1 MRGRNTILF
10 SLLTVAVGLLFV
22 ADIAVG
28 SVAIPLRDVAAALTG
43 GKTDASLR
51 NIIIDIRLI
60 KAIMPDHAR
69 AALTAS
75 G

>member
-28 SVAIPLRDVAAALTG
+28 SVAIPLRDVAAALTSG
-43 GKTDASLR
+43 ETR
-51 NIIIDIRLI
+51 RI
-60 KAIMPDHAR
+60 
-69 AALTAS
+69 AAQHNHRHTS
-75 G
+75 D